1 MTKPSCVFQKA
12 AANRVRML
20 AEMDNTLKELVDCGV
35 CVKLLRMLK
44 PDVDAGRSRT
54 DVQLVSMTECEQEGM
69 LPTCLR
75 SCSFTAGVHG
85 CIADKSC
92 HLKCSCVSVCTCYAS
107 MLSSIQMHDHASTRR
122 QIEACPV

>member
-54 DVQLVSMTECEQEGM
+54 DPCT
-69 LPTCLR
+69 TCQYDR
-75 SCSFTAGVHG
+75 
-85 CIADKSC
+85 
-92 HLKCSCVSVCTCYAS
+92 
-107 MLSSIQMHDHASTRR
+107 M
-122 QIEACPV
+122 